1 VTDVSTAPSRTA
13 LGFWSRTELVRRWRG
28 LVLLLL
34 LAVPVALT
42 GLLLLALPPARRAA
56 RLRTAEVLRAE

>member
-1 VTDVSTAPSRTA
+1 MPSPSIYVGPLDA
-13 LGFWSRTELVRRWRG
+13 G
-28 LVLLLL
+28 LLL
-34 LAVPVALT
+34 LAAPVALA